1 MVDSIMVYDF
11 YIFVDSTF
19 LLQKMK
25 PELKNL

>member
-1 MVDSIMVYDF
+1 MVDSNHGLWF
-11 YIFVDSTF
+11 YIFIDSTF